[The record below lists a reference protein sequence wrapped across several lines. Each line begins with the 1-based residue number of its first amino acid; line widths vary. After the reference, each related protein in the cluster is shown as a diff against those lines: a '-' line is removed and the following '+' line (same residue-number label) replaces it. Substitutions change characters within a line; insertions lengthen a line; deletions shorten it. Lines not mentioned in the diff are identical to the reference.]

1 MFAFISKGENTMFQS
16 PHIRLLVSDFPACF
30 RFYRDT
36 LGFTP
41 TFGSEED
48 VYAGFDANGQVIALF
63 QRELMAEAVGADA
76 GAQDDVVLV
85 LATKDVDAAADAL
98 RAKGVALVSEPA
110 DRPDWGI
117 RTAHFRDPD
126 GHLIEINCPLS

>member
-1 MFAFISKGENTMFQS
+1 MFHS

-30 RFYRDT
+30 HFYRDV

-41 TFGSEED
+41 TFGTEEE
-48 VYAGFDANGQVIALF
+48 VYADFDTGGQGIALF
-63 QRELMAEAVGADA
+63 QRELMLEAADGGSGDTA
-76 GAQDDVVLV
+76 VLV
-85 LATKDVDAAADAL
+85 LVTPDVDAAADAL
-98 RAKGVALVSEPA
+98 RAKGVSLVSEPA

-126 GHLIEINCPLS
+126 GHLIEINCPLP

>member
-1 MFAFISKGENTMFQS
+1 MFQS

-41 TFGSEED
+41 TFGAEED
-48 VYAGFDANGQVIALF
+48 VYADFDANGQGIALF
-63 QRELMAEAVGADA
+63 QRELMADAVGISV
-76 GAQDDVVLV
+76 GGSAQDAVVLV
-85 LATKDVDAAADAL
+85 LATADVDAAADTL
-98 RAKGVALVSEPA
+98 RAKGVALVSEPR
-110 DRPDWGI
+110 DRQGWGI

-126 GHLIEINCPLS
+126 GHLIEINCPLAS

>member
-1 MFAFISKGENTMFQS
+1 MFQS

-41 TFGSEED
+41 TFGAEDD
-48 VYAGFDANGQVIALF
+48 VYADFDTGGQGIALF
-63 QRELMAEAVGADA
+63 QRELMTEAVGEAM
-76 GAQDDVVLV
+76 GGNAQDAAVLV
-85 LATKDVDAAADAL
+85 LATANVDAAADAL
-98 RAKGVALVSEPA
+98 RAKGVLLVSEPA

>member
-1 MFAFISKGENTMFQS
+1 MFQS

-41 TFGSEED
+41 TFGAEGD
-48 VYAGFDANGQVIALF
+48 VYADFETGGQGIALF
-63 QRELMAEAVGADA
+63 ARSLMAEAVGSADVPA
-76 GAQDDVVLV
+76 GFQDSAVLV
-85 LATKDVDAAADAL
+85 LATKDVDEAANAL
-98 RAKGVALVSEPA
+98 RAKGVVLAAEPT
-110 DRPDWGI
+110 DRPLWGI

-126 GHLIEINCPLS
+126 GHLIEVNSPLAL

>member
-1 MFAFISKGENTMFQS
+1 MFQS

-30 RFYRDT
+30 RFYRDV

-41 TFGSEED
+41 TVGAENE
-48 VYAGFDANGQVIALF
+48 VYADFEAGGQGIALF
-63 QRELMAEAVGADA
+63 QRELMAEAVGAAVGGAVQDA
-76 GAQDDVVLV
+76 AVLV
-85 LATKDVDAAADAL
+85 LATAHVDAAAEAL
-98 RAKGVALVSEPA
+98 RAKGVLLVSEPT

-126 GHLIEINCPLS
+126 GHLIEINCPLLV